1 MDGKTRKLAI
11 GSLTLTLI
19 GTAALLTLTR
29 VIGQQQQNNIWLYGV
44 YQAIT
49 LAMAFAVIL
58 LVRYLK
64 GGKLTYL
71 QPGDLSASAQPIRFL
86 GVKNTDN
93 WRNIGIT
100 FALIT
105 AVATGA
111 FLLLAY
117 RDQFAGIGLSSWLLA
132 LAAAIPLALTNSFT
146 EGIITRWTIAE
157 GFAGAFSPYAPW
169 VSALIFGIVHY
180 FGIPGGWV
188 GSLMAGFLAWLLVR
202 SIQDTGGI
210 AWSWFIH
217 FCLDVLI
224 FTVTIALFI

>member
-1 MDGKTRKLAI
+1 MDGIKKQAI
-11 GSLTLTLI
+11 GSFTLALI

-49 LAMAFAVIL
+49 LAVAFVVIIL
-58 LVRYLK
+58 MRVLK
-64 GGKLTYL
+64 GGQLNYL
-71 QPGDLSASAQPIRFL
+71 QQGDLKASTQPIPL
-86 GVKNTDN
+86 LAVKKTDN
-93 WRNIGIT
+93 WRNTGIT

-111 FLLLAY
+111 YLFFAY
-117 RDQFAGIGLSSWLLA
+117 RAQLAGVELSGWLLA
-132 LAAAIPLALTNSFT
+132 LVVGIPLALTNSFT
-146 EGIITRWTIAE
+146 EGIVTRWTIAE
-157 GFAGAFSPYAPW
+157 GFTGSLSPYAPW

-180 FGIPGGWV
+180 FGIPGGWA

-202 SIQDTGGI
+202 SIQDTRGI